1 MEITNYT
8 QIIGKTIGA
17 IEVIK
22 DAPDHRQDRIKFAF
36 SDGSVWT
43 MTHDQDCCESVT
55 LEDVNGD
62 WEDLIGSPL
71 LEASERSQNI
81 EESDSTTWTFY
92 IFATNKGTIS
102 LRWIGNSNG
111 YYSESVE
118 FTETQVPTSN

>member
-1 MEITNYT
+1 MEVTNYT

-22 DAPDHRQDRIKFAF
+22 DAPDHRQDHIKFAF

-81 EESDSTTWTFY
+81 EKSDSTTWTFY
-92 IFATNKGTIS
+92 IFATNKGTVS
-102 LRWIGNSNG
+102 LRWIGESNG
-111 YYSESVE
+111 YYSEDVA
-118 FTETQVPTSN
+118 FTETQAPNNK